1 MIAHEF
7 TVKLTQITVTT
18 WATDSDAAVAQ
29 VLAAENAPFEAFVSV
44 YQANPTPEAHSKYG
58 APMGRPSNTLDHD
71 GEWLA
76 QPVPLDEG
84 GYDLG
89 GAYWGLRLSPV
100 QIFAVQDGM
109 GNIAF
114 VDAPGPNSAKA
125 IAAT

>member
-29 VLAAENAPFEAFVSV
+29 VLTAENAPFEAFVSV
-44 YQANPTPEAHSKYG
+44 YQADPTPKADCKFG

-71 GEWLA
+71 GEWKA
-76 QPVPLDEG
+76 QRVPLDEG
-84 GYDLG
+84 GYDEG
-89 GAYWGLRLSPV
+89 GAYWGLRFSPK
-100 QIFAVQDGM
+100 QLFAVQDGM

-114 VDAPGPNSAKA
+114 VDAPGPDSAKA